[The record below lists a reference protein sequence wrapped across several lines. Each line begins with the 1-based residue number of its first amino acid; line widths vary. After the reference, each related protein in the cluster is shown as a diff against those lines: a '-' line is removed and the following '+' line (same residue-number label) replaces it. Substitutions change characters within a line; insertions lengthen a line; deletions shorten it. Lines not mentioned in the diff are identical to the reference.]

1 MTGRDHPIRFIRFV
15 ETVTETVF
23 IGGKPKPATAVKEV
37 WVITT
42 LGRHVVAKVIWE
54 MIHKR
59 WDIENNGFREL
70 KTKWHID
77 HCFMHEARAIEAILL
92 YIQIA
97 FNLFQLY
104 LFRRVQGFRELG
116 ITQSLVVE
124 ELRIEAVASEQPFY
138 PLLE

>member
-1 MTGRDHPIRFIRFV
+1 MS
-15 ETVTETVF
+15 
-23 IGGKPKPATAVKEV
+23 AQ
-37 WVITT
+37 
-42 LGRHVVAKVIWE
+42 VIWE

-77 HCFMHEARAIEAILL
+77 HCFMHDPRAIEAIVLFIVL
-92 YIQIA
+92 A

-116 ITQSLVVE
+116 MTQSLVVE
-124 ELRIEAVASEQPFY
+124 ELRIQAVASEKPLHC
-138 PLLE
+138 LLE